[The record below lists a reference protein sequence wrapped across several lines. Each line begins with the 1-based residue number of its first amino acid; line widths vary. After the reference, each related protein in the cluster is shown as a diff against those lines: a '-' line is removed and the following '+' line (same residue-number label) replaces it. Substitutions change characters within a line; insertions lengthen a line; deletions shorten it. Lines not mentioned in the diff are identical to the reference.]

1 MALEAQKTVV
11 GMNQK
16 DMINFLKPLWRVITF
31 PFVLIYNIL
40 AFPILALRRMFRF
53 LSIEPEDRPVMEA
66 FSSLASEQ
74 EARQSLWDH
83 VEILRAHLLR
93 IVIAIAIGVA
103 ISFYFAVPLMGY
115 LAIPVGGLENLQ
127 AIEVTEELSVFMR
140 VALTSG
146 IAIMLPYIA
155 FELWLFAAPGLRAR
169 ERKFS
174 LIGIPFAT
182 ILFIGG
188 MAFTFYVLLPT
199 ALPFLSGFTSIAE
212 FWTARQYFSFIT
224 GLMIWIGLF
233 FEFPLVIYIL
243 SSIGFIEPKI
253 LAGQWRLAIVLISII
268 AAVITPTID
277 PVTMGLV
284 MLPMTILYFVSI
296 GLSYIAYAGR
306 RRKAMSEMLDS
317 EVQDQPNVQ
326 I

>member
-1 MALEAQKTVV
+1 
-11 GMNQK
+11 MNQK
-16 DMINFLKPLWRVITF
+16 DMTNFLRVLWRVITF
-31 PFVLIYNIL
+31 PFVLIFNIL
-40 AFPILALRRMFRF
+40 AFPIRALRRIYGF
-53 LSIEPEDRPVMEA
+53 LNIEPEDRPVMEA

-83 VEILRAHLLR
+83 VEVLRAHLLR
-93 IVIAIAIGVA
+93 IVIAIAIGVG

-174 LIGIPFAT
+174 LIGIPFAAL
-182 ILFIGG
+182 LFLGG
-188 MAFTFYVLLPT
+188 MAFTYYVLLPT
-199 ALPFLSGFTSIAE
+199 ALPFLGGFTNIAE
-212 FWTARQYFSFIT
+212 FWTAREYFGFIT

-233 FEFPLVIYIL
+233 FEFPLVVYIL
-243 SSIGFIEPKI
+243 SSIGFIEPKV

-306 RRKAMSEMLDS
+306 RRKAMSDMLDPD
-317 EVQDQPNVQ
+317 VQDQPNIQ